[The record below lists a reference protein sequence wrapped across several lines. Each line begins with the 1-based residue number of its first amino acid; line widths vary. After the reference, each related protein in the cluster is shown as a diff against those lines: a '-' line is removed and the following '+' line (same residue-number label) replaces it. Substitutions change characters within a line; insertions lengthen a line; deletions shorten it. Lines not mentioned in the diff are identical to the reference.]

1 MQTMF
6 LTQFQATVK
15 YAPPVTTLAN
25 IKQKEGETLHAYF
38 KRFNAE
44 SSNVRG
50 ATDETLKSF
59 LVAGLRV
66 GTDFWKHLQGN
77 DPKSLAD
84 LYARAEAYKN
94 VEQSLDESRKNDRS
108 PVKARQK
115 RRDRSPSPEQ
125 RGRRRSPNR
134 VNTTYKR
141 NYTPPRDHEERGDRW
156 TSLAAPIDHICEVN
170 RDKGLFRRPAP
181 LNSWRAKNKD
191 KYCEYHESTGH
202 DTHEC
207 RQLKEEIESLIKEG
221 HLNEWIVR
229 EARSRWDIRAKDKR
243 GLGYTGDQV

>member
-1 MQTMF
+1 MALIVVILCF
-6 LTQFQATVK
+6 DFSDGPTVK

-59 LVAGLRV
+59 LVVGLRV

-94 VEQSLDESRKNDRS
+94 VEQPPAESRKNERS
-108 PVKARQK
+108 PVKAWQK

-134 VNTTYKR
+134 VNTTYIR

-156 TSLAAPIDHICEVN
+156 TSLAAPIDHIFEVN
-170 RDKGLFRRPAP
+170 RDKGLFCRPAP
-181 LNSWRAKNKD
+181 LNSWQAKNKD
-191 KYCEYHESTGH
+191 KYCEYHESTEH

-229 EARSRWDIRAKDKR
+229 EA
-243 GLGYTGDQV
+243 